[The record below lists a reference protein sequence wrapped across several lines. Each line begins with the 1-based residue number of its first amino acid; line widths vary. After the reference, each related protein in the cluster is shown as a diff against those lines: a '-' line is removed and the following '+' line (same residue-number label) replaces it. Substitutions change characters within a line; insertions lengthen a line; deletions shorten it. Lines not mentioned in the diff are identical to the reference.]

1 MLRGYIYSGHSVNR
15 HYGNVHPCGKLES
28 SLKPWRSQ
36 SVHRLKRKFM
46 NRNSELQSRM
56 RIKKRNWINRLT
68 SGWMVAC
75 LCLLMIIP
83 LAILLGLLF
92 KALPLL
98 YDQQIWDL
106 LAGTQW
112 SPMKG
117 NFGFLPFI
125 VSSMMVTALSI
136 IFAAPMSLL
145 TAIYITQFAPKRLL

>member
-1 MLRGYIYSGHSVNR
+1 
-15 HYGNVHPCGKLES
+15 
-28 SLKPWRSQ
+28 
-36 SVHRLKRKFM
+36 
-46 NRNSELQSRM
+46 
-56 RIKKRNWINRLT
+56 
-68 SGWMVAC
+68 MVAC